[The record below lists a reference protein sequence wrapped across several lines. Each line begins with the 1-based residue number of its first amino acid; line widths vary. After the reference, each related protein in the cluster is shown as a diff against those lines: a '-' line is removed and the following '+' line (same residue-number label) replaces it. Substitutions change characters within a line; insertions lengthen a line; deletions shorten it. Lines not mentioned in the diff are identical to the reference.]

1 MALRLISLYFAVVCA
16 AQAEVLPDPTRPA
29 VGWNATTS
37 VSASPIPSGPQLQA
51 IRIQGLQ
58 RSALISG
65 ESVTIGSKI
74 EGATITRI
82 DEDRVWLRGPQG
94 VQQLKLF
101 PEVEKQNIDTPAVHR
116 GAQIKARAIPPT
128 RPHVHP
134 NMRKELRKESE

>member
-1 MALRLISLYFAVVCA
+1 MALRLISLYFAAICTV
-16 AQAEVLPDPTRPA
+16 QADVLPDPTRPA
-29 VGWNATTS
+29 VGWNATAS
-37 VSASPIPSGPQLQA
+37 ASASPIPSGPQLQA

-65 ESVTIGSKI
+65 ESVTIGSII

-101 PEVEKQNIDTPAVHR
+101 PEVEKQNIDAPTLQP
-116 GAQIKARAIPPT
+116 GTQNKLRAIPPAH
-128 RPHVHP
+128 PHV
-134 NMRKELRKESE
+134 RKELRKESE